1 MALQTSGAI
10 SLNQIHI
17 EAGGSSGST
26 ASINDS
32 DIRGLINK
40 SSGATMSFNEWYGAS
55 NVLWTPTMTSG
66 TRSTKQATFYGYEQS
81 LYGSMTDYSVD
92 FLTNATLKRFS
103 WRTGTGQ
110 IIFEVYGSHSNS
122 GWTSWTTNRTS
133 QTFNRSSGSYIV
145 TSQGSTTR
153 WSWTFSSNPFGTSS
167 QSTIITFS

>member
-1 MALQTSGAI
+1 MALQTSGPI

-66 TRSTKQATFYGYEQS
+66 IRTTKQAQFYGYGQS
-81 LYGSMTDYSVD
+81 SYGSMTDYSVD
-92 FLTNATLKRFS
+92 FLSNSTLSSLR
-103 WRTGTGQ
+103 WRSGTGQ
-110 IIFEVYGSHSNS
+110 ILFSVYGSHSNS
-122 GWTSWTTNRTS
+122 GWTSFTTSRTS
-133 QTFNRSSGSYIV
+133 TVFNRSSANYVV
-145 TSQGSTTR
+145 TAQGQTTQ
-153 WSWTFSSNPFGTSS
+153 WSWISSSNPFGTSG

>member
-1 MALQTSGAI
+1 MALQTSGPI
-10 SLNQIHI
+10 SLNEIHI

-66 TRSTKQATFYGYEQS
+66 LRTTKQAQFFGYAQS
-81 LYGSMTDYSVD
+81 SHGSMNDYSVD
-92 FLTNATLKRFS
+92 FLSNSTLKTFR
-103 WRTGTGQ
+103 WRSGTNQ

-133 QTFNRSSGSYIV
+133 TVFNRSSGSYAV
-145 TSQGSTTR
+145 TAQGHTTR
-153 WSWTFSSNPFGTSS
+153 WTFYSSNPFGTNG
-167 QSTIITFS
+167 QSTIITFN